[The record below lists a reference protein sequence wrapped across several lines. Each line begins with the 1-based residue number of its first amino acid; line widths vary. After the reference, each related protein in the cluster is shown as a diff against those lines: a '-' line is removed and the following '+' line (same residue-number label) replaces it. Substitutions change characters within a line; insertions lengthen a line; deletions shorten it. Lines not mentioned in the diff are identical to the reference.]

1 MVKTE
6 TEQDDVK
13 TIKGSSVL
21 FDASKFKP
29 LDPTQEPI
37 FPAALKLDGPPL
49 PLAIKGPRV
58 SWYRPSTLDQLLE
71 LRYRFPHEE
80 KRDKPQNKM
89 VAGNTAICTSILHFC
104 YRLSL
109 IISRG
114 VNFKIAY
121 SARPFVKSISFH
133 RIRFANYSTS
143 L

>member
-1 MVKTE
+1 MLCTKCLVLDCICVTFIIVFQSGCCGGDGCCKEKTDPD
-6 TEQDDVK
+6 QDDLK

-71 LRYRFPHEE
+71 LRSRFPHEE

-89 VAGNTAICTSILHFC
+89 VIGNTEIGMTVLC
-104 YRLSL
+104 
-109 IISRG
+109 
-114 VNFKIAY
+114 
-121 SARPFVKSISFH
+121 
-133 RIRFANYSTS
+133 
-143 L
+143 